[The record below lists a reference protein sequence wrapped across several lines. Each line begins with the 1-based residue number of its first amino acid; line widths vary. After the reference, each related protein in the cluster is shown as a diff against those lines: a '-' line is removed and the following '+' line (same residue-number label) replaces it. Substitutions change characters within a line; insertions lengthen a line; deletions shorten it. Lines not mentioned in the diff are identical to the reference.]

1 MHRFLFMPPRACS
14 SMLTKIPARYLTIIF
29 FAVSY
34 ALLYFLYAWFDFL
47 PDWDAYG
54 RVFLTGVPSNGYL
67 FIDPLFLGIPI
78 VGFAFMWIAIRW
90 ALSTFENDQILSIP
104 FALLFV
110 ASSYVAFFVASLM
123 FYWNNG
129 YLVFIAQGNASPL
142 IASLG
147 FTIDF
152 VLKNFLDQILQ
163 SPFFVFVLSAL
174 LGWVSFILV
183 HRVLTHESAHHASS
197 AHHSK

>member
-1 MHRFLFMPPRACS
+1 MPPRACS
-14 SMLTKIPARYLTIIF
+14 SMLTKILARYLTILMF
-29 FAVSY
+29 VLSY

-54 RVFLTGVPSNGYL
+54 RMFLTGVPASGYV

-78 VGFAFMWIAIRW
+78 IGFGLMWMAIRW
-90 ALSTFENDQILSIP
+90 ALSTFENDQILSLP
-104 FALLFV
+104 FALVFV
-110 ASSYVAFFVASLM
+110 ALSYVAFYVASVM
-123 FYWNNG
+123 FYWNNA
-129 YLVFIAQGNASPL
+129 YLVFLSQNNASPL

-147 FTIDF
+147 FTMDF
-152 VLKNFLDQILQ
+152 VLKNFLDQILK

-183 HRVLTHESAHHASS
+183 HRVLTHSTPHHAP
-197 AHHSK
+197 APHHSA